1 MDETPSLFA
10 QPAIV
15 DDLRDCLFY
24 HTMDVPGAGTV
35 EGWFDLRASV
45 DEYLGRVD
53 FRGKRVLEIGPA
65 SGFLTFH
72 MERQGAEVVA
82 VDVSEAFN
90 WDAVP
95 YPPAVLE
102 RWWASPSREAW
113 EALGWTPPPPG
124 AAGRWSMML
133 KIRNAFWYAHRRLRS
148 RARVHYGSAYALPDA
163 LGAFDVAVMG
173 AVLLHNRDPLSIIA
187 GCAKRTR
194 ETIIIV
200 DQYDEAL
207 DKLQIPALK
216 LVPSA
221 DVEMVDTWWHLSP
234 ALLRQFLGILGFT
247 RFETSIHEQPWMNER
262 MTCFTLVARR
272 G

>member
-1 MDETPSLFA
+1 MDETPSLYA
-10 QPAIV
+10 EPPAV

-45 DEYLGRVD
+45 GEYLGGVD

-82 VDVSEAFN
+82 VDVSKAFN

-124 AAGRWSMML
+124 VAGRWSMMV

-148 RARVHYGSAYALPDA
+148 RARGHYGSAYALPDA

-173 AVLLHNRDPLSIIA
+173 AILLHNRDPLTIIQ

-200 DQYDEAL
+200 DQYDEEL
-207 DKLQIPALK
+207 DRLGIPVLR
-216 LVPSA
+216 LVPAA
-221 DVEMVDTWWHLSP
+221 DFEMVDTWWHLSP

-272 G
+272 P